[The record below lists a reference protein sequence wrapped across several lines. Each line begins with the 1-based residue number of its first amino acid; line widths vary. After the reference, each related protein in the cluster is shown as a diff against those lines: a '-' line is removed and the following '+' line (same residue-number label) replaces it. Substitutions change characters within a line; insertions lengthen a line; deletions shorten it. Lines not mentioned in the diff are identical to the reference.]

1 MKATVLLNEAGD
13 GVLAQAAHREDI
25 VRCAD
30 QIPVLPLAVLKVLEL
45 LDDPGSDAGE
55 LAEAVSLDTRLT
67 TALLKLAHSGAYP
80 ATEGVL
86 SVTQAVTTVGLSQLR
101 VLVLTTSLIGLAKR
115 EAVDKLVWENSLATA
130 IIARRLAGEVAHTH
144 PDEVFLLGLLHCLG
158 QFIFLAHPKTRLAYS
173 RVLRRIQESGVDYI
187 TAELAELG
195 FAHNAIGALA
205 ANRWNF
211 PAEVCQTIL
220 HYPEPLEPLVTR
232 AGQTQALIKLAD
244 LLAHAAFIGH
254 PPGYP
259 VQLDLIEQLADTVKL
274 LPERGRSA
282 VELIVTARNQ
292 IDAAADLWSA
302 FASG

>member
-1 MKATVLLNEAGD
+1 M
-13 GVLAQAAHREDI
+13 
-25 VRCAD
+25 
-30 QIPVLPLAVLKVLEL
+30 
-45 LDDPGSDAGE
+45 
-55 LAEAVSLDTRLT
+55 
-67 TALLKLAHSGAYP
+67 
-80 ATEGVL
+80 
-86 SVTQAVTTVGLSQLR
+86 
-101 VLVLTTSLIGLAKR
+101 
-115 EAVDKLVWENSLATA
+115 
-130 IIARRLAGEVAHTH
+130 
-144 PDEVFLLGLLHCLG
+144 
-158 QFIFLAHPKTRLAYS
+158 
-173 RVLRRIQESGVDYI
+173 LRRIQESGVDYI